1 LKRDFFKSLIIF
13 IHPTITDETEDET
26 QRNLD
31 DEEVLNISTKSMT
44 SLKTTNSTPKLNAVN
59 KSPVILSPKS
69 QKKVKS
75 PSTVDDNPLVAQ
87 MSQQLSSLIGLE
99 LSPKPNSERIKSKSP
114 TRSAHVS
121 SSNCV

>member
-1 LKRDFFKSLIIF
+1 LIIF